1 MSYINI
7 KDEWKLFWG
16 YTVII
21 FLLLLSDCSC
31 TLASSSNSI
40 NRPFQLYELV
50 EPLGTIHKYR
60 QQPLVDKPYY
70 CLIHEYPEIIY
81 VVDNTKRVRQWSGHD
96 WR

>member
-31 TLASSSNSI
+31 TLASIDTI
-40 NRPFQLYELV
+40 NAPSQLYELV